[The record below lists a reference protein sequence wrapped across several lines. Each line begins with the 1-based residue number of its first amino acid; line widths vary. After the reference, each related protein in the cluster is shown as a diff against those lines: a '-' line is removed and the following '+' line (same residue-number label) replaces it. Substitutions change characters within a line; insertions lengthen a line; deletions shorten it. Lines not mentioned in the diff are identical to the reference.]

1 MFRNYIKTAIRNIR
15 RNKLYSVLNV
25 AGLAIGVTCCLLIL
39 LYVQDE
45 LSYDRFHEKADRI
58 FRVATIIDLKDR
70 HMNFA
75 STAHVQGPMFKDEFP
90 EIENYVRFNYYGS
103 RRVIQYKDRSF
114 TEEKFIWAD
123 NSIFEIFSFNLLKGN
138 PESALVEPN
147 TVVITEEMA
156 EKYFGQ
162 EDPVGKNLRVHNET
176 LYMVTGVMENIP
188 MNSHFRPD
196 FFASFST
203 LDLKPTGNPAEDLM
217 SNIDY
222 ITFVL
227 LREGT
232 DYKELEGKFMGF
244 VERILKPLLDAYE
257 GEARYELDPLT
268 RIYLHSERQGELEQT
283 GDIAYIYLFSGIGL
297 FILLLACL
305 NFMNLS
311 TARSANRAKEVGLR
325 KDVGAQR
332 RQLIKQFIGESMIL
346 TITAFVIALVL
357 VTFTMPLFNSISG
370 KTLTM
375 EYFTKLQFV
384 AGFFCLFVLVSFIG
398 GSYPAFFLS
407 AFRPVE
413 VLQGR
418 LRRGTKSSVL
428 RVALVSLQFTVSI
441 VLIIG
446 TLMVDKQLNFVR
458 NRKLGYNKDHVIALR
473 IRNEETQK
481 KYEAIK
487 TELLRHP
494 NIMSVTASSSLPLGR
509 NSFSAHH
516 AVGKPESELTMLFS
530 QIVDEDFID
539 TYDIEIVKGRNFS
552 KDFPT
557 DRKEAVIIN
566 EAAVRKLG
574 WQDNPLGQQIEVF
587 MSLDKKKRFKVIG
600 VAKDYHFESL
610 HKEIEPLIL
619 YNSNPFGD
627 NYYRISMRTA
637 PERIQET
644 VAFVKSKWNE
654 FDSQYPLEYVFL
666 DEQYDE
672 LYRAEERLGRL
683 FGYFTTLAII
693 IGCLGLFG
701 LSAFSA
707 EQRTKEIGIRKVLGA
722 TIPGVIVLL
731 VREFTKWV
739 LLAVVIAWP
748 LGYYIMNKWLQNFAY
763 RTSLEFGT
771 FLLAAALALI
781 ISVITVVYQAARA
794 AIANPIESLRY
805 E

>member
-1 MFRNYIKTAIRNIR
+1 MFKNYIKTALRNIR
-15 RNKLYSVLNV
+15 RNTLYSVLNV

-58 FRVATIIDLKDR
+58 FRVATIIDLKER

-123 NSIFEIFSFNLLKGN
+123 NSVFDVFSFNLLKGD
-138 PESALVEPN
+138 PKDALVEPN

-162 EDPVGKNLRVHNET
+162 EDPIGKNLRVHNET
-176 LYMVTGVMENIP
+176 LYMVTGVIENIP
-188 MNSHFRPD
+188 KNSHFRPD

-203 LDLKPTGNPAEDLM
+203 LDLNPTGNPAEDLM

-222 ITFVL
+222 ITFLL

-232 DYKELEGKFMGF
+232 DYKQLEGKFVGF

-283 GDIAYIYLFSGIGL
+283 GDIAYIYLFSGIGM

-325 KDVGAQR
+325 KVVGAQR
-332 RQLIKQFIGESMIL
+332 GQLIKQFIGESMIL
-346 TITAFVIALVL
+346 TIIAFVIALVL

-370 KTLTM
+370 KVLTM
-375 EYFTKLQFV
+375 EYFTKPQFV
-384 AGFFCLFVLVSFIG
+384 AGFFGLFVLVSFIG
-398 GSYPAFFLS
+398 GSYPALFLS

-428 RVALVSLQFTVSI
+428 RISLVSLQFTISI

-458 NRKLGYNKDHVIALR
+458 SRKLGYNKDHVIALR
-473 IRNEETQK
+473 IRNDETQK

-494 NIMSVTASSSLPLGR
+494 NILSVTASSSLPLGR

-539 TYDIEIVKGRNFS
+539 TYDIDIAKGRNFS

-574 WQDNPLGQQIEVF
+574 WHDNPLGQQIEVF
-587 MSLDKKKRFKVIG
+587 MSLDKRKRFKVIG
-600 VAKDYHFESL
+600 VVKDYHFESL

-619 YNSNPFGD
+619 YNSNPYGG

-644 VAFVKSKWNE
+644 VAFVKSKWQE
-654 FDSQYPLEYVFL
+654 FDSQYPIEYVFL

-739 LLAVVIAWP
+739 LLAVAIAWP

-771 FLLAAALALI
+771 FLLAAALALV
-781 ISVITVVYQAARA
+781 ISIITVIYQAARA
-794 AIANPIESLRY
+794 AIANPIDSLRY

>member
-1 MFRNYIKTAIRNIR
+1 MLKNYIKTALRNIR
-15 RNKLYSVLNV
+15 RNKLYSVLNI

-45 LSYDRFHEKADRI
+45 LSYDRFHDKADRI
-58 FRVATIIDLKDR
+58 FRVNTIIDLKDR

-103 RRVIQYKDRSF
+103 RRVIQYEDRSF
-114 TEEKFIWAD
+114 TEEKFIWVD
-123 NSIFEIFSFNLLKGN
+123 NSIFEVFSFKLLKGN
-138 PESALVEPN
+138 PEDALVEPN

-156 EKYFGQ
+156 EKYFGK
-162 EDPVGKNLRVHNET
+162 EDPIGKNLRIHNET
-176 LYMVTGVMENIP
+176 LYMVTGVMENVP

-203 LDLKPTGNPAEDLM
+203 LELEPTGNPAEDLM

-222 ITFVL
+222 LTFVL

-232 DYKELEGKFMGF
+232 DYKQLEGKFEGF
-244 VERILKPLLDAYE
+244 VERHLGPLLEAFE
-257 GEARYELDPLT
+257 GKASYELDPLP
-268 RIYLHSERQGELEQT
+268 RIYLHSERQGELERT

-325 KDVGAQR
+325 KVVGAQR
-332 RQLIKQFIGESMIL
+332 RQLIRQFIGESMIL
-346 TITAFVIALVL
+346 TIIAFFIALLFVAIS
-357 VTFTMPLFNSISG
+357 MPVFNSISG
-370 KTLTM
+370 KVLTM
-375 EYFTKLQFV
+375 EYFIK
-384 AGFFCLFVLVSFIG
+384 
-398 GSYPAFFLS
+398 
-407 AFRPVE
+407 
-413 VLQGR
+413 
-418 LRRGTKSSVL
+418 
-428 RVALVSLQFTVSI
+428 LQFTVSI

-446 TLMVDKQLNFVR
+446 TLLVDKQLNFVR
-458 NRKLGYNKDHVIALR
+458 NRKLGYDKDHVIALR

-487 TELLRHP
+487 NELLRHS
-494 NIMSVTASSSLPLGR
+494 NILSVTASSSLPLGR

-516 AVGKPESELTMLFS
+516 AIGKPESELTMLFS

-539 TYDIEIVKGRNFS
+539 TYNIEIVKGRNFS

-557 DRKEAVIIN
+557 DSQEAVIIN

-574 WQDNPLGQQIEVF
+574 WHDNPLGQQIEVF
-587 MSLDKKKRFKVIG
+587 MSLEKRKKFKVVG
-600 VAKDYHFESL
+600 VVKDYHFESL
-610 HKEIEPLIL
+610 HKKIEPLIL
-619 YNSNPFGD
+619 YNSNPHGG
-627 NYYRISMRTA
+627 NYYRISMRTT

-644 VAFVKSKWNE
+644 VAFIKSKWNE
-654 FDSQYPLEYVFL
+654 FDSQYPIEYVFL

-672 LYRAEERLGRL
+672 LYRTEERLGQL

-731 VREFTKWV
+731 VKEFTKWV
-739 LLAVVIAWP
+739 LLAIVIAWP
-748 LGYYIMNKWLQNFAY
+748 LGYFMMNKWLQNFAY
-763 RTSLEFGT
+763 RTNLEFGT
-771 FLLAAALALI
+771 FLLAAVLALI
-781 ISVITVVYQAARA
+781 ISIITVIYQASKA
-794 AIANPIESLRY
+794 ALANPIDSLRY